1 MLTLL
6 KISKGEYVSI
16 LRNRGKYVSPSISY
30 DKLINKVKDLK
41 KKDLKHLLS
50 IRNIETN
57 DNDTVDDIINKLFKD
72 IHKKKQAEVIDDL
85 YRHHHKKMLPLLREL
100 LVYKIDENQKKV
112 IANKLKELKLFDYT
126 KKGYISNKDIEVINR
141 LSKLSRDTLTKLA
154 QLRNINVTKL
164 QEDNVIRRLKESD
177 LIYILLKSK
186 KDPKE
191 KKLLRVIK

>member
-72 IHKKKQAEVIDDL
+72 IHNKK
-85 YRHHHKKMLPLLREL
+85 
-100 LVYKIDENQKKV
+100 
-112 IANKLKELKLFDYT
+112 
-126 KKGYISNKDIEVINR
+126 
-141 LSKLSRDTLTKLA
+141 
-154 QLRNINVTKL
+154 
-164 QEDNVIRRLKESD
+164 
-177 LIYILLKSK
+177 
-186 KDPKE
+186 
-191 KKLLRVIK
+191 